1 MSAVESE
8 EVLRRHPDVRDAA
21 VVGIADAERGHVP
34 KAFVASDRRDAAF
47 AGEIQEFVKARLSRH
62 EYPRL
67 VDVLDELPK
76 TPAGK
81 IDRNALRARS
91 ARAASASAGETS
103 SV

>member
-1 MSAVESE
+1 MSAVEIE
-8 EVLRRHPDVRDAA
+8 EVLRKHPDVRDAA
-21 VVGIADAERGHVP
+21 VVGIPDAERGHVP

-67 VDVLDELPK
+67 VEVLDELPK

-81 IDRNALRARS
+81 IDRHTLRGRS
-91 ARAASASAGETS
+91 AGASASAGEPS
-103 SV
+103 SA